1 MLEVALD
8 ELEYLLPQ
16 IFLDLLEVDLI
27 LVVVF
32 THFIFIIITQICVIY
47 ISPISDPRIIII
59 TSKYVGTLRGHVAEQ
74 LIPTIVL
81 VPK

>member
-8 ELEYLLPQ
+8 ELEYFLLQ

-27 LVVVF
+27 LVVVL

-47 ISPISDPRIIII
+47 ISPISDP
-59 TSKYVGTLRGHVAEQ
+59 
-74 LIPTIVL
+74 P
-81 VPK
+81 